1 MKKMSRLAALM
12 VFSATVSITAIAAEK
27 GGDKGASIAT
37 VNGQSVPK
45 AYYDLAIA
53 GMKARGAPDSQ
64 ELQNKVRNDLIAQEI
79 LVQEAK
85 KKGIEKRTEIQTQLE
100 LARRELL
107 TRAYINDYVKANP
120 IGDDR
125 LKSDYQAIKTQMG
138 DTEYKARHI
147 LVEKE
152 EDAKAI
158 IAKLDKGDKIENLST
173 QSLDPGS
180 KDKGGD
186 LGWNAPNVY
195 VKAFSDALVGLRKGG
210 YTKAPVKTGFG
221 YHVIQLEDTR
231 ALNLPPFE
239 QAKPQLLD
247 RAQQMQVEKL
257 IQELA
262 SKAKIN

>member
-1 MKKMSRLAALM
+1 MNTMSRLAALL
-12 VFSATVSITAIAAEK
+12 VLSATVSVAAVAAEK
-27 GGDKGASIAT
+27 GDKGNNIAT
-37 VNGQSVPK
+37 VNGQGIPK
-45 AYYDLAIA
+45 TYYDIA
-53 GMKARGAPDSQ
+53 VSGLKARGAQETPD
-64 ELQNKVRNDLIAQEI
+64 LQGKIRNDLIAQEL

-85 KKGIEKRTEIQTQLE
+85 KKGLEKRSEVQTQLE

-107 TRAYINDYVKANP
+107 TRAFIGEYLKGNP
-120 IGDDR
+120 ISDDR
-125 LKSDYQAIKTQMG
+125 LKADYQAIKTQMG
-138 DTEYKARHI
+138 DTEYKARHV

-158 IAKLDKGDKIENLST
+158 IAKLDKGDKMENLSS

-195 VKAFSDALVGLRKGG
+195 VKAFSDALVGLKKGG

-221 YHVIQLEDTR
+221 YHVIQLDDTR
-231 ALNLPPFE
+231 SLNLPPFE

-247 RAQQMQVEKL
+247 RAQQESIQKL
-257 IQELA
+257 IQDLA